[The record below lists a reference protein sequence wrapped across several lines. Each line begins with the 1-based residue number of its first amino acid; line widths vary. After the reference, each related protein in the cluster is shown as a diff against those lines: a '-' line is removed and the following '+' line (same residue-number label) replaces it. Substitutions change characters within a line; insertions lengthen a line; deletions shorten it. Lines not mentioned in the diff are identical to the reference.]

1 MLRVSAARKL
11 AFSLATFVS
20 YKTLTSNSCKFI
32 IAIKKKNS
40 MSLNASF
47 RTSHTDNALNDYL
60 KPKMVDFLVLNFFSE
75 YFTSYM

>member
-32 IAIKKKNS
+32 IAIKKNS
-40 MSLNASF
+40 MSLNTSF
-47 RTSHTDNALNDYL
+47 HTFHTDNALNDYL
-60 KPKMVDFLVLNFFSE
+60 KPKMVDFFV
-75 YFTSYM
+75 